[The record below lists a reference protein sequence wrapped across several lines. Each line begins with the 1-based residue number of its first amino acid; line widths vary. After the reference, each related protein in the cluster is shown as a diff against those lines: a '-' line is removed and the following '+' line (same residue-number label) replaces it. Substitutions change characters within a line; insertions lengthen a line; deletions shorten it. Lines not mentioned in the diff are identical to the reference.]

1 MFIVFH
7 LNLAGLHRV
16 FQVVGVGCGE
26 MHKLSYRTLAYL
38 FCNREDQSLVIM
50 AKGSG
55 MCLWLGL
62 TTKNMG
68 LFLFCCS
75 YCVMVLWVCFPLI
88 VGNSNTEMVMDNKDI
103 WMDLGSSLLSS
114 DLTQVAVDPK
124 MLPEF
129 LSAARRKLWCCARK
143 MQRIAHVKFSPPKTV
158 VWNGHQQLF
167 LDFHHHLYSVVVEVG
182 GEWWCAPV

>member
-1 MFIVFH
+1 
-7 LNLAGLHRV
+7 
-16 FQVVGVGCGE
+16 

-50 AKGSG
+50 AKGSD

-103 WMDLGSSLLSS
+103 WMDLGSSLLPS
-114 DLTQVAVDPK
+114 DLTQAAVDPK

-143 MQRIAHVKFSPPKTV
+143 MQRIAHVKFFTTKNSCLKWSSAVVPGFSPS
-158 VWNGHQQLF
+158 F
-167 LDFHHHLYSVVVEVG
+167 LLCSSGSWWRVMMCSSIIHLCPLWGDFG
-182 GEWWCAPV
+182 GKG